1 MFASTTPASNGITAQ
16 TISATVKVMIGAIR
30 NSPLLALVGMIV
42 SLRKTFRPSAKLC
55 SRPHGPTTLGPR
67 RSAIAA
73 QILRSA

>member
-1 MFASTTPASNGITAQ
+1 MSVSTTPTSNGTTAQ

-30 NSPLLALVGMIV
+30 NRPLLALDGMIV
-42 SLRKTFRPSAKLC
+42 SLRNTFSPSAKLC
-55 SRPHGPTTLGPR
+55 SRPHGPTTFGPR